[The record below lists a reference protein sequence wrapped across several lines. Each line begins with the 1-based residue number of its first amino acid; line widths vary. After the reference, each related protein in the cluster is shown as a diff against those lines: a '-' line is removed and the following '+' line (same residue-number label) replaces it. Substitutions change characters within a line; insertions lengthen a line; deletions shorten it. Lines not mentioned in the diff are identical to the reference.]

1 MAEQDV
7 VNAARAEWRAD
18 LHEYAAA
25 GKAGFGDKAGAEA
38 SLREAANLRREAELS
53 LRYVAAKEAKDEL
66 QMDSLAAELR
76 AHRQQWRSERS
87 DPARGVPAL
96 SILNNFE
103 EPSDADHLAAKGGK
117 SK

>member
-25 GKAGFGDKAGAEA
+25 GKASFGDTAGAEA
-38 SLREAANLRREAELS
+38 SRREAENLRREADLS
-53 LRYVAAKEAKDEL
+53 LRFVAAKEAHDEL
-66 QMDSLAAELR
+66 QADALAQELR

-96 SILNNFE
+96 SILNNFT
-103 EPSDADHLAAKGGK
+103 EPSDSDHLTAGGK
-117 SK
+117 GK